1 VSINNKIGLALSGGG
16 QRAAAFHLGV
26 LKKLHT
32 LGILDGIKTISS
44 ISGGS
49 IIAAYYLLY
58 KDNFEK
64 FYLDFIEKLKVNL
77 EFRIF
82 FARDFI
88 WKLGLALL
96 LLVGLSYCFIT
107 FHNYL
112 FLVLLIP
119 VIVIL
124 KYSLIIFPTGK
135 SLQKVYDKVLYNGKL
150 LNEIPDEPKIII
162 NSTNLQTGTL
172 MTFSKKEINDSSY
185 LFKYGY
191 VPKFRIEKVPVSFAV
206 TASTSFAPFIS
217 PLRFRKEYIIDYKKT
232 VAKKIR
238 PELAD
243 GGIYDNQGIYK
254 LNQEKL
260 EIIICSDASSPY
272 DRDRYIAINPFGLL
286 MRTVNILMK
295 RIRSFQFVNT
305 IYELQSAHEIAYFA
319 IDWQYKTCLQNF
331 ANNVLLKKV
340 KENVLR
346 EHQLP
351 AELLVYS
358 SKEEKEGQA
367 LKIIEYI
374 NKRIRFDKIIE
385 NCLNPEEIQ
394 KISKINT
401 RLRGLRKNEIDNLI
415 RHGETMAEIH
425 LKLYCP
431 SLFKTSEENI
441 S

>member
-32 LGILDGIKTISS
+32 LGILDKIRAISS

-58 KDNFEK
+58 KENFEK

-77 EFRIF
+77 EFRIL

-150 LNEIPDEPKIII
+150 LDEIPDEPKIIF

-191 VPKFRIEKVPVSFAV
+191 VPKFCIEKVPVSFAV

-217 PLRFRKEYIIDYKKT
+217 PLRFRKEYFVDYQKTID
-232 VAKKIR
+232 KKIK

-260 EIIICSDASSPY
+260 DIIICSDASSPY
-272 DRDRYIAINPFGLL
+272 DRDRYTAINPFGLL
-286 MRTVNILMK
+286 MRTINILMK

-305 IYELQSAHEIAYFA
+305 IYELQSVHEIAYFA
-319 IDWQYKTCLQNF
+319 IDWQYKTCLENF
-331 ANNVLLKKV
+331 ARNALQNKV
-340 KENVLR
+340 REHVLR
-346 EHQLP
+346 EHQVP
-351 AELLVYS
+351 SELLIFS
-358 SKEEKEGQA
+358 NNEEKEKRVI
-367 LKIIEYI
+367 KIAEYI
-374 NKRIRFDKIIE
+374 GERIQFDEVIK
-385 NCLNPEEIQ
+385 NCLNAEEIQ
-394 KISKINT
+394 VISKIST
-401 RLRGLRKNEIDNLI
+401 RLRGLQKKEIAHLI
-415 RHGETMAEIH
+415 RHGEIMAEIH
-425 LKLYCP
+425 LKLYSP
-431 SLFKTSEENI
+431 SLFKSD